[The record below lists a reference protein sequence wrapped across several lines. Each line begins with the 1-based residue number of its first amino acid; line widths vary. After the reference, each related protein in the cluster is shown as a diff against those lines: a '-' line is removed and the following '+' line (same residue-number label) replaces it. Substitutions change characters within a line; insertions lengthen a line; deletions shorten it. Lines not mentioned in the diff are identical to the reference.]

1 MHMLKT
7 DTRDD
12 GAAAVLPSPDLAETA
27 PPPIP
32 ARASLHVALL
42 TGGDDRPYALG
53 MASALAGEGIQVDFI
68 GSDAL
73 DAPELHA
80 TPGLRFLNLRGDQRE
95 SAGYAAKMWRI
106 LAYYSRLMHYAA
118 TAQTRVFHILWNN
131 KFELFDRTVLMLFYR
146 LLGKRVLLTAHNVN
160 AARRDAR
167 DGWLNRLSLRIQY
180 RLCSHIFVHTEKMRA
195 ELTTGFGVA
204 PARVT
209 VIPFG
214 INDTIPKTRLTPAG
228 AREVL
233 GLPSNSRTLLF
244 FGQIAPYKGL
254 DYLVEA
260 LDLLDDLDPPLHLI
274 VAGKIKRG
282 AEDYWERVRTGLG
295 PSVAR
300 GRAVCHIGFI
310 PDEEVERYFKAAD
323 VVVLPYREI
332 FQSGV
337 PFLAFA
343 FGVPVIATDV
353 GSLRE
358 DVVAGANGS
367 LCRPHD
373 PAALASAIRAYFAGD
388 IFRHLDERRSA
399 IRGAALRRHSW
410 ATVGGILR
418 RVYEST
424 TSD

>member
-1 MHMLKT
+1 MHMRNSDAKGG
-7 DTRDD
+7 R
-12 GAAAVLPSPDLAETA
+12 AAVLSSPRPPETQ
-27 PPPIP
+27 PRPT
-32 ARASLHVALL
+32 RASVHVALL

-73 DAPELHA
+73 DAPELHT

-95 SAGYAAKMWRI
+95 TAAFATKMRRI
-106 LAYYSRLMHYAA
+106 VAYYIRLMRYAA

-131 KFELFDRTVLMLFYR
+131 RFELFDRTVLMLFYR
-146 LLGKRVLLTAHNVN
+146 LLGKRVLFTAHNVN

-167 DGWLNRLSLRIQY
+167 DSWLNRLSLRIQY
-180 RLCSHIFVHTEKMRA
+180 RLCSHIFVHTEKMRE
-195 ELTTGFGVA
+195 ELMTGFGVA
-204 PARVT
+204 STKVT

-214 INDTIPKTRLTPAG
+214 INDTIPKTRLTPGG

-233 GLPSNSRTLLF
+233 GLPANSRTLLF

-260 LDLLDDLDPPLHLI
+260 LDLLGELDPPLHLI
-274 VAGKIKRG
+274 VAGKVKRG
-282 AEDYWERVRTGLG
+282 AEDYWERVRTQLD
-295 PSVAR
+295 PLVAR
-300 GRAVCHIGFI
+300 GRATCRIGFI

-358 DVVAGANGS
+358 DIVDGANGS

-373 PAALASAIRAYFAGD
+373 PAAIAAAIGAYFTGD
-388 IFRHLDERRSA
+388 LFQHLDERRSA
-399 IRGAALRRHSW
+399 IRHAALKRHSW
-410 ATVGGILR
+410 GTVGGILR
-418 RVYEST
+418 RVYESEAGK
-424 TSD
+424 